1 MPLTSPNQFTLK
13 RRTRIPVSDFDTC
26 HETLLTIYLIVLAE
40 IEEAVRKMA
49 DGQDPISIY
58 EARVQVVQSELV
70 KKAGELGKLE
80 HTLQTE
86 YVPKVSKDA
95 VDESLME
102 AKVCMVLVIADS
114 PF

>member
-1 MPLTSPNQFTLK
+1 MALYASYLPESVYAEKKNEDP
-13 RRTRIPVSDFDTC
+13 STC
-26 HETLLTIYLIVLAE
+26 CNYQKCHLFYSNHVIVLAE

-70 KKAGELGKLE
+70 KKVGELGKLE

-102 AKVCMVLVIADS
+102 AKVDYRFL
-114 PF
+114 

>member
-1 MPLTSPNQFTLK
+1 MRHFLYLPK
-13 RRTRIPVSDFDTC
+13 RSKHSHYIIT
-26 HETLLTIYLIVLAE
+26 VLVE
-40 IEEAVRKMA
+40 IEEAVKKMA
-49 DGQDPISIY
+49 AGQDPISVY

-86 YVPKVSKDA
+86 FVPKASKDI

-102 AKVCMVLVIADS
+102 AKVSSVVCAKSETHQL
-114 PF
+114 